1 MTTKYQ
7 DSLKDLDNQRDGLYS
22 RLREGDSSD
31 GADQELLALMSAVC
45 NNLHDASIDPTAN
58 DATHELAAATHI
70 SLAKMVDMAY
80 SSSCGD
86 LFDSL
91 PSYTGDTAPLIR
103 DPDHEANLVSSMG
116 TFGTV
121 QVIVV
126 MIQSI

>member
-80 SSSCGD
+80 SSSEYIQD
-86 LFDSL
+86 ATRHTLFGSAT
-91 PSYTGDTAPLIR
+91 PPPKSDTCR
-103 DPDHEANLVSSMG
+103 GSRR
-116 TFGTV
+116 
-121 QVIVV
+121 
-126 MIQSI
+126 